1 MARPSQLPDP
11 RPRSRPA
18 AGLPAVTPRQIVD
31 AAVALT
37 MEHGLEKWT
46 VRQLAAVVQAY
57 PAVVYHHVGS
67 RDAVLA
73 EVLERV
79 VGMLPV
85 PPAELPWRD
94 WFRVLLGELRGVL
107 RRYPGVARRFSLHGP
122 GVRAA
127 GPIIDRGVR
136 LLQEA
141 GFGKESVLTYNL
153 LLGTACQFLAMEDD
167 RAANPEIRAQ
177 MSEAYRAVRDRDDQP
192 GLAAMGKLVDD
203 LAANPD
209 QVAGYYAGFYD
220 YAVER
225 TLDGAAAR
233 LAVLRG

>member
-1 MARPSQLPDP
+1 MARPTPT

-18 AGLPAVTPRQIVD
+18 AGLPAVTPARIID

-85 PPAELPWRD
+85 PPEELPWRG
-94 WFRVLLGELRGVL
+94 WFRVLLGELRGL
-107 RRYPGVARRFSLHGP
+107 LSRYPGVARRFALHGP

-127 GPIIDRGVR
+127 APIVDRGVR

-153 LLGTACQFLAMEDD
+153 LLVTACQFLAMEDD
-167 RAANPEIRAQ
+167 RAANPEARPA
-177 MSEAYRAVRDRDDQP
+177 E
-192 GLAAMGKLVDD
+192 
-203 LAANPD
+203 NPE
-209 QVAGYYAGFYD
+209 QVAGYYASFYD
-220 YAVER
+220 YAIER
-225 TLDGAAAR
+225 CLDGAAAR
-233 LAVLRG
+233 LAVLTG